1 MGRNSPSPCTV
12 PSTMA
17 CAVVIALLASRLRP
31 SGRAS
36 RCNHGCVC
44 LRERER
50 GPRGRGPRLRAGQRL
65 HLRGRRLRDAA
76 HLRGPALPPRP
87 PPRAPAGLGGA
98 PFDDEVFARRL
109 DELLARAG
117 NEESYIRIIL
127 TRGEGDISYRFDR
140 VKGPTLVMVVKPF
153 EAPPERDYAEGI
165 PVVIAS
171 VRRNHPRALDPAIKS
186 NNLLN
191 NILAVR
197 EGQARGAAETIL
209 LNDLGEV
216 AEGASSNVFVV
227 KDGRAATPP
236 LTAGILS
243 GITRRVVLDLCRELG
258 VPAREETLRVA
269 DLFAADEVFI
279 TSTTKEAAPVRTID
293 GKPVASGRPGPV
305 HRRILQAYREY
316 APRHAR

>member
-1 MGRNSPSPCTV
+1 MGVFASVNGNVV
-12 PSTMA
+12 PAEQARVSVFDNGFTFGD
-17 CAVVIALLASRLRP
+17 AVYETLRTYE
-31 SGRAS
+31 GRPFHLD
-36 RCNHGCVC
+36 RH
-44 LRERER
+44 LE
-50 GPRGRGPRLRAGQRL
+50 RLRASAARL
-65 HLRGRRLRDAA
+65 GFA
-76 HLRGPALPPRP
+76 
-87 PPRAPAGLGGA
+87 A
-98 PFDDEVFARRL
+98 PFGDEVFARRL
-109 DELLARAG
+109 DDLLARAG
-117 NEESYIRIIL
+117 NPESYIRIIL
-127 TRGEGDISYRFDR
+127 SRGEGDISYRFDR
-140 VKGPTLVMVVKPF
+140 VKGPTLVMVVKLF
-153 EAPPERDYAEGI
+153 EPPPARDYAEGI

-197 EGQARGAAETIL
+197 EGQARGAVETIL

-227 KDGRAATPP
+227 KGGEAATPP

-269 DLFAADEVFI
+269 ELLAADEVFM
-279 TSTTKEAAPVRTID
+279 TSTTKEAVPVRTID
-293 GKPVASGRPGPV
+293 DTPIGVGMPGPV

-316 APRHAR
+316 ARRHVR

>member
-1 MGRNSPSPCTV
+1 MGVFASVNGNVV
-12 PSTMA
+12 PAEQARVSVLDNGFTFGD
-17 CAVVIALLASRLRP
+17 AVYETLRTYA
-31 SGRAS
+31 GRPFHLD
-36 RCNHGCVC
+36 RH
-44 LRERER
+44 LE
-50 GPRGRGPRLRAGQRL
+50 RLRASAARL
-65 HLRGRRLRDAA
+65 GFA
-76 HLRGPALPPRP
+76 
-87 PPRAPAGLGGA
+87 A
-98 PFDDEVFARRL
+98 PFGDEVFARRL

-117 NEESYIRIIL
+117 NEESYIRVIL

-153 EAPPERDYAEGI
+153 EPPPERDYVEGI

-197 EGQARGAAETIL
+197 EGQAQGAAEAIL

-227 KDGRAATPP
+227 KSGRAATPP
-236 LTAGILS
+236 LEAGILS
-243 GITRRVVLDLCRELG
+243 GITRRLILDLCRELG
-258 VPAREETLRVA
+258 VPAREETLLVA

-279 TSTTKEAAPVRTID
+279 TSTTKEAEPVRTID

-316 APRHAR
+316 ARRHAR

>member
-1 MGRNSPSPCTV
+1 MGVFASVNGNVV
-12 PSTMA
+12 PAEQARVSVLDNGFTFGD
-17 CAVVIALLASRLRP
+17 AVYETLRTYA
-31 SGRAS
+31 GRPFHLD
-36 RCNHGCVC
+36 RH
-44 LRERER
+44 LE
-50 GPRGRGPRLRAGQRL
+50 RLRASADRL
-65 HLRGRRLRDAA
+65 GFA
-76 HLRGPALPPRP
+76 
-87 PPRAPAGLGGA
+87 A
-98 PFDDEVFARRL
+98 PFGDEEFARRL
-109 DELLARAG
+109 DDLLARAG
-117 NEESYIRIIL
+117 NAESYIRVIL

-153 EAPPERDYAEGI
+153 EPPPERDYVEGI

-197 EGQARGAAETIL
+197 EGQARGAVETIL
-209 LNDLGEV
+209 LNDIGEV

-227 KDGRAATPP
+227 KDGRASTPP
-236 LTAGILS
+236 LAAGILS
-243 GITRRVVLDLCRELG
+243 GITRRLVLDLCGEIG

-269 DLFAADEVFI
+269 DLLAADEMFI

-293 GKPVASGRPGPV
+293 GQPVGSGKPGPV

-316 APRHAR
+316 ARRHAR

>member
-1 MGRNSPSPCTV
+1 LSFATKTRGSDLRAALQGVTMGVFASVNGSVV
-12 PSTMA
+12 PAEQARVSVLDNGFTFGD
-17 CAVVIALLASRLRP
+17 AVYETLRTYA
-31 SGRAS
+31 GRPFHLD
-36 RCNHGCVC
+36 RH
-44 LRERER
+44 LE
-50 GPRGRGPRLRAGQRL
+50 RLRASAARL
-65 HLRGRRLRDAA
+65 GFA
-76 HLRGPALPPRP
+76 
-87 PPRAPAGLGGA
+87 A
-98 PFDDEVFARRL
+98 PFGDEVFARRL
-109 DELLARAG
+109 DELLARSG

-197 EGQARGAAETIL
+197 EGQARGAAEAIL

-227 KDGRAATPP
+227 KGGHAATPP
-236 LTAGILS
+236 LAAGILS
-243 GITRRVVLDLCRELG
+243 GITRRLVLDLCRELG

-316 APRHAR
+316 ARSASR

>member
-1 MGRNSPSPCTV
+1 MGVFASVNGNVV
-12 PSTMA
+12 PAEQARVSVLDNGFTFGD
-17 CAVVIALLASRLRP
+17 AVYETLRTYA
-31 SGRAS
+31 GRPF
-36 RCNHGCVC
+36 H
-44 LRERER
+44 LERHLE
-50 GPRGRGPRLRAGQRL
+50 RLRASAARL
-65 HLRGRRLRDAA
+65 GFA
-76 HLRGPALPPRP
+76 
-87 PPRAPAGLGGA
+87 A
-98 PFDDEVFARRL
+98 PFGDEVFARRL
-109 DELLARAG
+109 DELLARSG

-153 EAPPERDYAEGI
+153 EPPPERDYSEGI
-165 PVVIAS
+165 PVAIAS
-171 VRRNHPRALDPAIKS
+171 VRRNHPLALDPAIKS

-316 APRHAR
+316 ARRHAR

>member
-1 MGRNSPSPCTV
+1 MGLFASVNGNVV
-12 PSTMA
+12 PAEQA
-17 CAVVIALLASRLRP
+17 CVSVLDNGFTFGDAVYETLRTYG
-31 SGRAS
+31 GRPFHLD
-36 RCNHGCVC
+36 RH
-44 LRERER
+44 LE
-50 GPRGRGPRLRAGQRL
+50 RLRASSARL
-65 HLRGRRLRDAA
+65 GF
-76 HLRGPALPPRP
+76 
-87 PPRAPAGLGGA
+87 GA
-98 PFDDEVFARRL
+98 PFGDEVFTRRL

-153 EAPPERDYAEGI
+153 EPPPERDYVEGI

-197 EGQARGAAETIL
+197 EGQSRGATETIL
-209 LNDLGEV
+209 LNDGGEV

-227 KDGRAATPP
+227 KGGRVSTPP
-236 LTAGILS
+236 LAAGILS
-243 GITRRVVLDLCRELG
+243 GITRRLVLDLCRDAG
-258 VPAREETLRVA
+258 IPAGEETLRVA
-269 DLFAADEVFI
+269 DLLAADEVFI
-279 TSTTKEAAPVRTID
+279 TSTTKEAAPVTRID
-293 GKPVASGRPGPV
+293 GKPVGSGKPGPV

-316 APRHAR
+316 ARGRVR

>member
-1 MGRNSPSPCTV
+1 MGVFASVNGNVV
-12 PSTMA
+12 PAEQARVSVLDNGFTFGD
-17 CAVVIALLASRLRP
+17 AVYETLRTYA
-31 SGRAS
+31 GRPFHLD
-36 RCNHGCVC
+36 RH
-44 LRERER
+44 LE
-50 GPRGRGPRLRAGQRL
+50 RLRASAARL
-65 HLRGRRLRDAA
+65 GFA
-76 HLRGPALPPRP
+76 
-87 PPRAPAGLGGA
+87 A
-98 PFDDEVFARRL
+98 PFGDEVFARRL

-117 NEESYIRIIL
+117 NEESYIRVIL

-153 EAPPERDYAEGI
+153 EPPPERDYVEGI

-197 EGQARGAAETIL
+197 EGQAQGAAEAIL

-227 KDGRAATPP
+227 NHGRAATPP
-236 LTAGILS
+236 LEAGILS
-243 GITRRVVLDLCRELG
+243 GITRRLVLDLCRELG
-258 VPAREETLRVA
+258 VPAREETLLVA

-316 APRHAR
+316 ARRHAR

>member
-1 MGRNSPSPCTV
+1 MGVFASVNGNVV
-12 PSTMA
+12 PAEQARVSVLDNGFTFGD
-17 CAVVIALLASRLRP
+17 AVYETLRTYA
-31 SGRAS
+31 GRPFHLD
-36 RCNHGCVC
+36 RH
-44 LRERER
+44 LE
-50 GPRGRGPRLRAGQRL
+50 RLRASAARL
-65 HLRGRRLRDAA
+65 GFA
-76 HLRGPALPPRP
+76 
-87 PPRAPAGLGGA
+87 A
-98 PFDDEVFARRL
+98 PFGDEVFARRL
-109 DELLARAG
+109 DELLARSG

-153 EAPPERDYAEGI
+153 EPPPERDYSEGI

-316 APRHAR
+316 ALRSVSR

>member
-1 MGRNSPSPCTV
+1 MGVFASVNGNVV
-12 PSTMA
+12 PAEEARVSVLDNGFTFGD
-17 CAVVIALLASRLRP
+17 AVYETLRTYA
-31 SGRAS
+31 GRPFHLD
-36 RCNHGCVC
+36 RH
-44 LRERER
+44 LQ
-50 GPRGRGPRLRAGQRL
+50 RLRASAARL
-65 HLRGRRLRDAA
+65 GFA
-76 HLRGPALPPRP
+76 
-87 PPRAPAGLGGA
+87 A
-98 PFDDEVFARRL
+98 PFGDEVFARRL

-140 VKGPTLVMVVKPF
+140 VQGPTLVMVVKPF
-153 EAPPERDYAEGI
+153 EPPPERDYAEGI

-197 EGQARGAAETIL
+197 EGQARGAVETIL

-227 KDGRAATPP
+227 KGGRAATPP
-236 LTAGILS
+236 LAAGILS
-243 GITRRVVLDLCRELG
+243 GITRRLVLDLCREAG
-258 VPAREETLRVA
+258 VPAREETLLVA

-293 GKPVASGRPGPV
+293 GKPVGSGRPGPV

-316 APRHAR
+316 ARRHAR

>member
-1 MGRNSPSPCTV
+1 MGVFASVNGNVV
-12 PSTMA
+12 PAEQARVSVLDNGFTFGD
-17 CAVVIALLASRLRP
+17 AVYETLRTYGGQP
-31 SGRAS
+31 FHLDR
-36 RCNHGCVC
+36 H
-44 LRERER
+44 LE
-50 GPRGRGPRLRAGQRL
+50 RLRASAARL
-65 HLRGRRLRDAA
+65 GFA
-76 HLRGPALPPRP
+76 
-87 PPRAPAGLGGA
+87 A
-98 PFDDEVFARRL
+98 PFGDEVFARRL
-109 DELLARAG
+109 DDLLARAG

-140 VKGPTLVMVVKPF
+140 VKGPTLVMVVKLF
-153 EAPPERDYAEGI
+153 EPPPPRYYAEGI

-197 EGQARGAAETIL
+197 EGQARGAVETIL

-227 KDGRAATPP
+227 KGGEAATPP

-243 GITRRVVLDLCRELG
+243 GITRRVVLDLCREMG
-258 VPAREETLRVA
+258 VPAREEKLRVA
-269 DLFAADEVFI
+269 DLLAADEVFI
-279 TSTTKEAAPVRTID
+279 TSTTKEAVPVRTID
-293 GKPVASGRPGPV
+293 DTPVGAGMPGPV

-316 APRHAR
+316 ARRHVR

>member
-1 MGRNSPSPCTV
+1 MGVFASVNGNVV
-12 PSTMA
+12 PAEQARVSVLDNGFTFGD
-17 CAVVIALLASRLRP
+17 AVYETLRTYA
-31 SGRAS
+31 GRPFHLD
-36 RCNHGCVC
+36 RH
-44 LRERER
+44 LQ
-50 GPRGRGPRLRAGQRL
+50 RLRASAARL
-65 HLRGRRLRDAA
+65 GFA
-76 HLRGPALPPRP
+76 
-87 PPRAPAGLGGA
+87 A
-98 PFDDEVFARRL
+98 PFGDEVFARRL

-140 VKGPTLVMVVKPF
+140 VQGPTLVMVVKPF
-153 EAPPERDYAEGI
+153 EPPPERDYAEGI

-197 EGQARGAAETIL
+197 EGQARGAVETIL

-227 KDGRAATPP
+227 KGGRAATPP
-236 LTAGILS
+236 LAAGILS
-243 GITRRVVLDLCRELG
+243 GITRRLVLDLCREAG
-258 VPAREETLRVA
+258 VPAREETLLVA

-293 GKPVASGRPGPV
+293 GKPVGSGRPGPV

-316 APRHAR
+316 ARRHAR

>member
-1 MGRNSPSPCTV
+1 MGVFASVNGNVV
-12 PSTMA
+12 PAEQARVSVLDNGFTFGD
-17 CAVVIALLASRLRP
+17 AVYETLRTYA
-31 SGRAS
+31 GRPFHLD
-36 RCNHGCVC
+36 RH
-44 LRERER
+44 LE
-50 GPRGRGPRLRAGQRL
+50 RLRASAARL
-65 HLRGRRLRDAA
+65 GFE
-76 HLRGPALPPRP
+76 
-87 PPRAPAGLGGA
+87 A
-98 PFDDEVFARRL
+98 PFGDEEFARRL
-109 DELLARAG
+109 ADLLARAG
-117 NEESYIRIIL
+117 NDESYIRVIL

-153 EAPPERDYAEGI
+153 EPPPERDYVEGI

-197 EGQARGAAETIL
+197 EGQARGAVETIL

-227 KDGRAATPP
+227 KAGQASTPP
-236 LTAGILS
+236 LAAGILP
-243 GITRRVVLDLCRELG
+243 GITRRLVLDLCREVG

-269 DLFAADEVFI
+269 DLLAAEEVFI
-279 TSTTKEAAPVRTID
+279 TSTTKEAAPVRTVD
-293 GKPVASGRPGPV
+293 GKLVGSGKPGPV

-316 APRHAR
+316 ARRHAR

>member
-1 MGRNSPSPCTV
+1 MGVFASVNGNVV
-12 PSTMA
+12 PAEEARVSVLDNGFTFGD
-17 CAVVIALLASRLRP
+17 AVYETLRTYA
-31 SGRAS
+31 GRPFHLD
-36 RCNHGCVC
+36 RH
-44 LRERER
+44 LQ
-50 GPRGRGPRLRAGQRL
+50 RLRASAARL
-65 HLRGRRLRDAA
+65 GFA
-76 HLRGPALPPRP
+76 
-87 PPRAPAGLGGA
+87 A
-98 PFDDEVFARRL
+98 PFGDEVFARRL

-140 VKGPTLVMVVKPF
+140 VQGPTLVMVVKPF
-153 EAPPERDYAEGI
+153 EPPPERDYAEGI

-197 EGQARGAAETIL
+197 EGQARGAVETIL

-227 KDGRAATPP
+227 KGGRAATPP
-236 LTAGILS
+236 LAAGILS
-243 GITRRVVLDLCRELG
+243 GITRRLVLDLCREAG
-258 VPAREETLRVA
+258 VPAGEETLLVA

-293 GKPVASGRPGPV
+293 GKPVGSGRPGPV

-316 APRHAR
+316 ARRHAR